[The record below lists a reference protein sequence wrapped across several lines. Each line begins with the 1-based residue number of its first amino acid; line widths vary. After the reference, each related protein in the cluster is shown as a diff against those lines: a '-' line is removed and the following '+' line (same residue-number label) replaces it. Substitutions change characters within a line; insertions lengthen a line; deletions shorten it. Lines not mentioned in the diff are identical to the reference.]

1 MTMKTM
7 IHKGYHGSIEINNS
21 DYSLYG
27 KILFLSEEITYQG
40 ASFAELE
47 ERFRQA
53 VDSHRASCQARGE
66 EPPFRE

>member
-7 IHKGYHGSIEINNS
+7 IHKGYHGSIEIDNS
-21 DYSLYG
+21 DYSLFG
-27 KILFLSEEITYQG
+27 RILFVNEEIPYQG

-47 ERFRQA
+47 ERFRQE
-53 VDSHRASCQARGE
+53 VDSHRARCQARGE